1 LHVDFAEISR
11 YTSLMAE
18 GVQRK
23 LAAIVAA
30 DVVGYSRLMGAD
42 ETGTLAALRTHRS
55 ELIDPLIHRHGG
67 RIVKTMGDGLLL
79 EFPSVVAAVEFAIA
93 AQTGLIERNQA
104 VPENKAIRFR
114 IGVHI
119 GDIIIEDND
128 IFGNGVNIAARVEP
142 LAEPD
147 GISLSDDAYRQV
159 RDRLD
164 IEWEDGGEHEVKN
177 IARPIHVWHWRRAGA
192 PAPAPK
198 PAAPPVRP
206 KALELPDK
214 PSIAVLPFDNMS
226 GDPEQEY
233 FADGMTEDLI
243 TDLSKISG
251 LFVVARNSSFV
262 FKGQLIDVRDVARK
276 LGVRYVLEGSVRKA
290 GSRVRIN
297 VQLIDG
303 LSGGHL
309 WAERIDGSV
318 ENVFELQDDVGA
330 KVISAMS
337 VRLKGDEGQRLQQVH
352 THNLGAYELYVRAKA
367 TPYPPVPDRIA
378 AAREMF
384 ERVIEMDPDFAGGY
398 AGVASMLAFEA
409 LFGHFDAT
417 ETAARAVAL
426 ARQGIKADE
435 NFGWSYVALALALL
449 LQGRHDDAIAA
460 VNEAVSRQPS
470 DADAHTFK
478 GLILAFSGHPEQ
490 GVEPLEHAIRLNPQF
505 IHGPYLN
512 LRGIIMAMMGDY
524 GGALRSFEENIARQ
538 GPVGPPVLAWGATAY
553 HALGNTDDA
562 QRMLARL
569 TTQFPAFRLES
580 WNFPKLVRSPE
591 TRNQFLDLMRAA
603 GVPG

>member
-1 LHVDFAEISR
+1 MV
-11 YTSLMAE
+11 E

-42 ETGTLAALRTHRS
+42 ETGTLAALRNHRS
-55 ELIDPLIHRHGG
+55 ELIDPLIHRNGG

-79 EFPSVVAAVEFAIA
+79 EFPSVVAAVEFAMA
-93 AQTGLIERNQA
+93 MQTGLIERNKA

-119 GDIIIEDND
+119 GDIIIEGDD

-164 IEWEDGGEHEVKN
+164 AVWEDGGQHEVKN
-177 IARPIHVWHWRRAGA
+177 IARPLHVWHWQRAGTRA
-192 PAPAPK
+192 PVQEPAQTSPGTE
-198 PAAPPVRP
+198 
-206 KALELPDK
+206 ALALPDK

-262 FKGQLIDVRDVARK
+262 FKGQPVDIREVAQR

-297 VQLIDG
+297 VQLIDA

-309 WAERIDGSV
+309 WAERVDGTI
-318 ENVFELQDDVGA
+318 ENVFELQDAVGA
-330 KVISAMS
+330 KVVSAMS
-337 VRLKGDEGQRLQQVH
+337 VRLRGDEGERLHHVH

-367 TPYPPVPDRIA
+367 TPYPPLPERVGA
-378 AAREMF
+378 AQEMF
-384 ERVIEMDPDFAGGY
+384 EQVIEMDPDFAGGY
-398 AGVASMLAFEA
+398 AGVSSMLGFGA
-409 LFGHFDAT
+409 LFGHFDFS
-417 ETAARAVAL
+417 ETAARAVSL
-426 ARQGIKADE
+426 ARRGIELDDS
-435 NFGWSYVALALALL
+435 FGWSYVALGLALL
-449 LQGRHDDAIAA
+449 LQGRHEEAIAA
-460 VNEAVSRQPS
+460 VDEAVARQPN
-470 DADAHTFK
+470 DADAHAYR
-478 GLILAFSGHPEQ
+478 GLILGLSGRPQ
-490 GVEPLEHAIRLNPQF
+490 LGLEPLEHAIRLNPQF
-505 IHGPYLN
+505 VNGPYLN
-512 LRGIIMAMMGDY
+512 IRGIVMAMAQEF
-524 GGALRSFEENIARQ
+524 GGAVQSFEENIARH
-538 GPVGPPVLAWGATAY
+538 GPVGPPVLAWGAMAY
-553 HALGNTDDA
+553 DVLGRSDKA
-562 QRMLARL
+562 RHMLGQLASG
-569 TTQFPAFRLES
+569 FPAFRLEN
-580 WNFPKLVRSPE
+580 WNFLKLVRSPGD
-591 TRNQFLDLMRAA
+591 RQRFIDLMRAA
-603 GVPG
+603 GVPE